1 MHRKWLTALLAF
13 GWSAAILSAGPMP
26 QQEQEKADQDQAKR
40 DMQAADKA
48 RAQVANDQARAAQQA
63 LNAPSLPGGL
73 TLQRLAQMPPEER
86 AATLANLPP
95 ARQKQIEDKVQNF
108 LNLPQDEQARILR
121 QLEHMQAL
129 PPDKREDVRQSLREY
144 QMTPQ
149 PRKVVIT
156 RELNYLATLTDEQ
169 RSNYMSKPAF
179 RSRFAESEIQM
190 MNNLR
195 GIVP

>member
-95 ARQKQIEDKVQNF
+95 ARQRQIEDKVQNF